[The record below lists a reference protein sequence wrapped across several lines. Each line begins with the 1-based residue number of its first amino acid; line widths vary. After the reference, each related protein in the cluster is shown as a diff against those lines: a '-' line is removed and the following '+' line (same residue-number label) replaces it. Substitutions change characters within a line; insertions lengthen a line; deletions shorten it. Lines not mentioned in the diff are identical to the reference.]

1 MQTKSNIQLIREAC
15 ELANNYRDGLVNL
28 MEKYTIEDSI
38 FVYRNG
44 QVFEA
49 TKGYFEIVKEYDNI
63 ADAIRECW
71 GNFGAMGIRIINNT
85 KFEVGILRNMLSECS
100 KEKKVLCI
108 DNLETVR

>member
-15 ELANNYRDGLVNL
+15 ELANYYRDGLVNL

-49 TKGYFEIVKEYDNI
+49 TKGYFEVTKEYDNI
-63 ADAIRECW
+63 ADAVRECW
-71 GNFGAMGIRIINNT
+71 GNFGTMGIRIINNT
-85 KFEVGILRNMLSECS
+85 DFEVGVLRNTLNECS
-100 KEKKVLCI
+100 KENKVLCI

>member
-15 ELANNYRDGLVNL
+15 ELANNYRDGLVNI

-63 ADAIRECW
+63 TDAIRECR
-71 GNFGAMGIRIINNT
+71 GKFNTMGIRIINNDH
-85 KFEVGILRNMLSECS
+85 FEVGILHDNLSECS
-100 KEKKVLCI
+100 KENKVLCI

>member
-1 MQTKSNIQLIREAC
+1 MIREAC

-49 TKGYFEIVKEYDNI
+49 TKGYFEVTKEYDNI
-63 ADAIRECW
+63 ADAVRECW
-71 GNFGAMGIRIINNT
+71 GNFNTMGIRIVNNER
-85 KFEVGILRNMLSECS
+85 FEAGVIRQFLSECS
-100 KEKKVLCI
+100 KDNKVMCI
-108 DNLETVR
+108 DNLESIR

>member
-15 ELANNYRDGLVNL
+15 ELANYYKDGLVNL

-38 FVYRNG
+38 FVYKNG
-44 QVFEA
+44 QIYEA
-49 TKGYFEIVKEYDNI
+49 TKGYFECIAEYDNL
-63 ADAIRECW
+63 ADAVRECW
-71 GNFGAMGIRIINNT
+71 GRFDTTGIRILNNT
-85 KFEVGILRNMLSECS
+85 RFEVGVLHNMLSECS